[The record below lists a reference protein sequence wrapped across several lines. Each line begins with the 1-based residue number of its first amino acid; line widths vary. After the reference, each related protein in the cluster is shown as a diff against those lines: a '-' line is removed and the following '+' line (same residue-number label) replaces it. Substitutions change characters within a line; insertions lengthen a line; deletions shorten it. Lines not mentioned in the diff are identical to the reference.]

1 MNKYN
6 LYKQELKDLFR
17 TMGVSDYII
26 ITKQE
31 NIRKDKTYQ
40 FYYKQSKQVYTN
52 YNMNKKL

>member
-6 LYKQELKDLFR
+6 LYNQEFKDLFR

-52 YNMNKKL
+52 Y